1 MQKLKNIVVE
11 VRQVGRAINCCHVL
25 HVQHSIRKSHS
36 FTPIP
41 FLMAQA
47 AQHDHADGESQPVEV
62 QPSTHKGVISYPKII
77 ITEQGTLVWNEADAS
92 TCDEAEIQEEEQGT
106 DDDVVEPESDT
117 HEEKKEDRDQ
127 ELEEENQSK
136 GTYQER
142 FLKCFL
148 VFQIP
153 KFNTP
158 YAT

>member
-1 MQKLKNIVVE
+1 MIMLMESHNQQKSSP
-11 VRQVGRAINCCHVL
+11 
-25 HVQHSIRKSHS
+25 QHTR
-36 FTPIP
+36 
-41 FLMAQA
+41 
-47 AQHDHADGESQPVEV
+47 ES
-62 QPSTHKGVISYPKII
+62 SVIYPKII

-158 YAT
+158 YRYMTHRLPGSETTST